1 MSLYFFED
9 ENFNDN
15 FLYKLYYSIAIISST
30 LSVIWHLISEPSIG
44 IVMTLDYMFAYLWV
58 SIELLISIIYF
69 DFIVLETVLLL
80 NGIVGIVYIVN
91 KLIDSDNRNKYCITY
106 TYSHSI
112 WHVISFTKCISISY
126 LLNNLDK
133 NM

>member
-1 MSLYFFED
+1 
-9 ENFNDN
+9 
-15 FLYKLYYSIAIISST
+15 
-30 LSVIWHLISEPSIG
+30 
-44 IVMTLDYMFAYLWV
+44 LDYMFAYLWV